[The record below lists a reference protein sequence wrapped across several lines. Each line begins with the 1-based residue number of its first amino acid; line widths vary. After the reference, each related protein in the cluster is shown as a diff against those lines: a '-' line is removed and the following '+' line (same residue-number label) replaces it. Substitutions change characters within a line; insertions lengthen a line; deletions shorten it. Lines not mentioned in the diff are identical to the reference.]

1 MNRFE
6 KELVDRHRDILEEF
20 VRRGHTAIDEVN
32 KILEGGVANRESELK
47 TKLVG
52 DCRKLGAYARR
63 HEDRRAVGLL
73 DMAIKFPG
81 HPHLLAEGKLVEH
94 QKFAPT
100 LRQHEEGE
108 RYIAAGGI
116 CALIGWEPKTKVM
129 FIHPWAR
136 WAMKEDSFPP
146 GGSYKNHAETLKD
159 WLDWQAIK

>member
-1 MNRFE
+1 M
-6 KELVDRHRDILEEF
+6 
-20 VRRGHTAIDEVN
+20 
-32 KILEGGVANRESELK
+32 NRESELK
-47 TKLVG
+47 TKLVA

-73 DMAIKFPG
+73 DMAIKFPN

-108 RYIAAGGI
+108 RYIAAGGV
-116 CALIGWEPKTKVM
+116 CALIGWDPKTKQM

-136 WAMKEDSFPP
+136 WAMKEDSFTAAI
-146 GGSYKNHAETLKD
+146 GSKVSHAQTLKD
-159 WLDWQAIK
+159 WLDWQATK